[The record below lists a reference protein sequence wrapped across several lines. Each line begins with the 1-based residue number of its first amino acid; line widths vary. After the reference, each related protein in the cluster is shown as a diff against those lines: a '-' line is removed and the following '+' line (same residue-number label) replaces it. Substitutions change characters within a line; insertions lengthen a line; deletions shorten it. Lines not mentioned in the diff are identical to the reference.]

1 MVQAPNP
8 LGRKRAVYTT
18 RLPRRTEKCG
28 MRQQKLQILICSYG
42 WCQAKIHEL
51 DKETIVVGCPGC
63 VPLLKTTIL
72 LNYYPTIHYFHFIPI
87 SSEYQYSFEL
97 DQPNF

>member
-28 MRQQKLQILICSYG
+28 MRQQKLQIFCSDG

-51 DKETIVVGCPGC
+51 DKETIVVGC
-63 VPLLKTTIL
+63 VPL
-72 LNYYPTIHYFHFIPI
+72 LNYYFTKLLSNTQIFSFIPI